1 MIVTVTAKI
10 VLLLMCVGEP
20 ETRDRFCEVKKK
32 KKNPQQI
39 ITGGGHYFAAGQ
51 ERVGGV

>member
-32 KKNPQQI
+32 KNPQQI